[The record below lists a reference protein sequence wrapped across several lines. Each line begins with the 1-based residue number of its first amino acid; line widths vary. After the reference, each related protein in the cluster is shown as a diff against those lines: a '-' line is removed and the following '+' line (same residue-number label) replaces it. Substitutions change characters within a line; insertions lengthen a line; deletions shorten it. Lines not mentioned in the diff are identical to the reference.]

1 MLSSKIKYESKLISD
16 SKCYTNVFSC
26 LCSLPNSP
34 LSVTLN
40 GSHSVLP
47 HDRISMFNNY
57 FHSFYHQ
64 SSLPILDTF
73 SSPSPLSNLPQNYLL
88 RAHFSLLLIH
98 LRLTVVIVLVLKS
111 LKLVHLPFCSYC
123 PIFSSVVFLV
133 AESHWKGKY
142 I

>member
-1 MLSSKIKYESKLISD
+1 MLSSKIKYECKLISD

-98 LRLTVVIVLVLKS
+98 LRLTVLIVLVLKS
-111 LKLVHLPFCSYC
+111 LNLCTYPSA
-123 PIFSSVVFLV
+123 PIAPSFPVLSF
-133 AESHWKGKY
+133 
-142 I
+142 